1 MMDSVLN
8 KITLKDVNWL
18 NKYSVV
24 VFLFVIWLSFFDKFS
39 LITQYKLGR
48 TLTELQDKKADYER
62 QLEIAIEDKEIL
74 KQNMEKFAREKYLM
88 HKDNEEVIVLKKSYK
103 K

>member
-1 MMDSVLN
+1 MDRFIDNFSF
-8 KITLKDVNWL
+8 KEINWL

-24 VFLFVIWLSFFDKFS
+24 IVLFVVWLSFFDKFS
-39 LITQYKLGR
+39 LITQYKLSR
-48 TLTELQDKKADYER
+48 TLTELEDKKAEYEE

-88 HKDNEEVIVLKKSYK
+88 HKDNEEVIVLKKTEK

>member
-1 MMDSVLN
+1 
-8 KITLKDVNWL
+8 
-18 NKYSVV
+18 
-24 VFLFVIWLSFFDKFS
+24 LS
-39 LITQYKLGR
+39 R
-48 TLTELQDKKADYER
+48 TLTELEDKKAEYEE

-88 HKDNEEVIVLKKSYK
+88 HKDNEEVIVLKKTEK